1 MYGLQKL
8 LWDLRKDKSLA
19 ERYKQQPHAV
29 LDGYDLNPEE
39 REALAK
45 GDFRTLYERGANPY
59 LLYFCALQLGFDR
72 SEYYAN
78 LRARRD

>member
-29 LDGYDLNPEE
+29 LDGYDLSLQE
-39 REALAK
+39 REALAN
-45 GDFRTLYERGANPY
+45 GDFRTLYQRGANPY
-59 LLYFCALQLGFDR
+59 LLYFCALQLGFGR
-72 SEYYAN
+72 AEYYAN
-78 LRARRD
+78 LREQRD

>member
-29 LDGYDLNPEE
+29 LDGYDLNPAE